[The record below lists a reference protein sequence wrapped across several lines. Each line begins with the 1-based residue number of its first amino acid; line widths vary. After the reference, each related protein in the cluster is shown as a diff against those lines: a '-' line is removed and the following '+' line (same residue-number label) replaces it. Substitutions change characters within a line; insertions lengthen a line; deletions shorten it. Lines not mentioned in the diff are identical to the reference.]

1 MIRSLAIT
9 NLAVIE
15 SVSVHFEQ
23 AFNVLTG
30 ETGAGKSMLVGAVGL
45 LIGGRASA
53 DLVRTGAEL
62 ATIEAVFESADR
74 RTVVV
79 RREVSAQGR
88 SRAFVDGQ
96 LTTSAALRPLVS
108 QFIELHGQHE
118 HQLLLDPLT
127 HLPLV
132 DAWAGLDHEAAAV
145 RDRWDEVQAA
155 ERALE
160 RAAMDAGER
169 AARLELVEFH
179 LAELEKAQLVAGEDE
194 SLAQTRDVLRHAG
207 RLTALCRESYGLL
220 YDDEAAV
227 LGRLGQVW
235 KRVSELAAIDP
246 AFGPYLAARDDVK
259 AQLEDLALSLRD
271 YEQKLDASP
280 ERLQATEDRLALIE
294 RLKRKHGPTL
304 DDVLARTAALTQ
316 ERAALDAGPAGR
328 EAAEATAAA
337 ARQRFLAAAQRL
349 SSARRAAAPRFA
361 AAMEHELGELAMA
374 GTRFELRL
382 ETEDAP
388 VGVARRRHRPRRV
401 LPRTQPR
408 RDAAAAGP
416 HRLGRRA
423 VAGDARLQDAQRR
436 RPAAAHHGVRRGG
449 CRHRRAHRRGGG
461 GEAAPAGRGDP
472 GPVHHP
478 PPADRRPGGDA
489 VRHHQAGPRV
499 EDGHHRRSARRR
511 RAGAGNC
518 EDDGRGGR
526 PHGRTAGRGTDP
538 AGAGESR
545 PAGGESER
553 RKSPRAKAK
562 GR

>member
-62 ATIEAVFESADR
+62 ATIEAVFEAADG
-74 RTVVV
+74 RTVAV

-132 DAWAGLDHEAAAV
+132 DAWAGLDAEAAAV
-145 RDRWDEVQAA
+145 RDRWDDLQAA

-179 LAELEKAQLVAGEDE
+179 LAELGKAHLVAGEDE
-194 SLAQTRDVLRHAG
+194 SLAQTRDVLRHAH

-227 LGRLGQVW
+227 LSRLGQVW

-246 AFGPYLAARDDVK
+246 AFAPYLTARDEVK

-271 YEQKLDASP
+271 YEQRLDASP
-280 ERLQATEDRLALIE
+280 ERLQAAEDRLALIE

-328 EAAEATAAA
+328 EAAEATAEA
-337 ARQRFLAAAQRL
+337 ARGRFLAAAQRL

-361 AAMEHELGELAMA
+361 AAMERELGELAMA

-382 ETEDAP
+382 ETEDTPAAWHAGGIDRGEFFLAP
-388 VGVARRRHRPRRV
+388 NLGETPRPLARIASGGELSRV
-401 LPRTQPR
+401 MLAFKMLSAGGQPPRTMVFDEV
-408 RDAAAAGP
+408 DAGI
-416 HRLGRRA
+416 G
-423 VAGDARLQDAQRR
+423 
-436 RPAAAHHGVRRGG
+436 
-449 CRHRRAHRRGGG
+449 
-461 GEAAPAGRGDP
+461 
-472 GPVHHP
+472 
-478 PPADRRPGGDA
+478 
-489 VRHHQAGPRV
+489 
-499 EDGHHRRSARRR
+499 
-511 RAGAGNC
+511 
-518 EDDGRGGR
+518 
-526 PHGRTAGRGTDP
+526 GRTAAVVGEKLRRLGAATQVLCITHLPPIAAQAATQFAIAKQVRGSRTVTTVDRLEDAAREREIARMMGGEGAP
-538 AGAGESR
+538 TAELLAGARTLLAQAKAGQPAAKAKGESR
-545 PAGGESER
+545 
-553 RKSPRAKAK
+553 PRAKAK
-562 GR
+562 GQ